1 MRRLLVASLA
11 LLLASS
17 LVRAAPPDDVRLDV
31 LVRSPALRD
40 LASLIQ
46 ARNGLFY
53 GTTWSGVLFRMT
65 PSGAMTVLHRFGPD
79 YVSLVEGTDG
89 NLYGTTPTGGRSNL
103 GTVFRMTPAGEVT
116 TLHEFSGPDGSYPA
130 AALVQAR
137 NGVFYGTTAGPG
149 SDSGSVFWITS
160 EGLFA
165 TLAALPEQTVEPV
178 IQSTDGTFIVPTLRS
193 IFRVALDGT
202 TTLVRSG
209 LFSPTMV
216 QAADGNFYGTDSD
229 GFFRLMPDGTY
240 TVLNSSVGR
249 FADLYNLPLIQAS
262 DGNFYV
268 PRDRDIIRV
277 TTLGTVSVVHTFTDA
292 EAVFTVYAR
301 PVQAFD
307 GSLYGLGAD
316 TLGPA
321 DAPVEGVIYRLSG
334 LTAPVVTPPS
344 VRGDLDGNGTAD
356 LVLRQQQTGDL
367 WLLTTATGTARPA
380 WANYVPGVPLAWR
393 VAAIAD
399 VDGDGKSDLIWHDDV
414 TGDVSVWLMNGG
426 QILRT
431 QLVAFGVPLAWR
443 LVGAADLDGDHKAD
457 LIWRNGET
465 GDVVLWF
472 LDGVVIL
479 RGPVVASSVPLA
491 WEIADVADVDGDGKA
506 DVIWRHGGTGD
517 VAVWLM
523 DAETVKQST
532 VVASGVPLAWQIAGV
547 GDVDGDSK
555 ADLVWRH
562 AQTGDVAIWLLDGAH
577 VRESAVI
584 ATGLPLTFQVAKVAD
599 VDGDGRADLIWG
611 HVATFYGSGTPT
623 LDVSAWLMNG
633 VSVTQGVFM
642 LSAVPL
648 EWHIQ

>member
-1 MRRLLVASLA
+1 
-11 LLLASS
+11 
-17 LVRAAPPDDVRLDV
+17 
-31 LVRSPALRD
+31 
-40 LASLIQ
+40 
-46 ARNGLFY
+46 
-53 GTTWSGVLFRMT
+53 
-65 PSGAMTVLHRFGPD
+65 
-79 YVSLVEGTDG
+79 
-89 NLYGTTPTGGRSNL
+89 
-103 GTVFRMTPAGEVT
+103 MTPAGEVT
-116 TLHEFSGPDGSYPA
+116 TLHEFSGPDGSYPWPP
-130 AALVQAR
+130 LIQAR

-149 SDSGSVFWITS
+149 SGPGASVFSITA

-165 TLAALPEQTVEPV
+165 TLAALPETTVEPV
-178 IQSTDGTFIVPTLRS
+178 IQSTDGTFMVPTRTS

-209 LFSPTMV
+209 LFYPTMV
-216 QAADGNFYGTDSD
+216 QAGDGNFYGTDSD

-240 TVLNSSVGR
+240 NVLNSSVGR
-249 FADLYNLPLIQAS
+249 FGIDYYNLPLIQAT

-268 PRDRDIIRV
+268 ARSQDIIRV
-277 TTLGTVSVVHTFTDA
+277 TPLGTVIVVHTFIEG
-292 EAVFTVYAR
+292 EAFFPVYAR

-307 GSLYGLGAD
+307 DSLYGLGED

-321 DAPVEGVIYRLSG
+321 EAPVEGVIYRVSG
-334 LTAPVVTPPS
+334 LTAPGVEAPS
-344 VRGDLDGNGTAD
+344 VTGDLDGNGTAD
-356 LVLRQQQTGDL
+356 LVLRQTQTGDL

-399 VDGDGKSDLIWHDDV
+399 VDGDGKSDLIWQDDV
-414 TGDVSVWLMNGG
+414 TGDVSVWLMSGG

-443 LVGAADLDGDHKAD
+443 IVGAADLDGDHKAD

-465 GDVVLWF
+465 GDVAVWF

-506 DVIWRHGGTGD
+506 DVIWRHGATGD

-642 LSAVPL
+642 LSSVPL
-648 EWHIQ
+648 EWQIQ